1 MQLCY
6 LQLLGDTLVSIGLLF
21 MGEVKILKFGVALM
35 KKMCGEAKGSVPQ
48 IIQHFRGNRSC
59 SVHAIYS
66 TAFLLQLTLFV
77 GLLNIN
83 LKLTRS
89 IQNVGWVGSSVS
101 STLLLNLLCTSQKKG
116 AELGNRL
123 LAHDSN

>member
-83 LKLTRS
+83 FKLTRS
-89 IQNVGWVGSSVS
+89 IQKVGWVGSRCI
-101 STLLLNLLCTSQKKG
+101 LNFVTKSIMYFTKEG
-116 AELGNRL
+116 
-123 LAHDSN
+123 S